1 MIFRQRRIKVG
12 TEIIEIGIKRLDP
25 ILKLL
30 NGWFGS
36 MKLRQARMVGISK
49 IVFVNTPKLYD
60 FYMYKTQT

>member
-36 MKLRQARMVGISK
+36 MKLRQA
-49 IVFVNTPKLYD
+49 
-60 FYMYKTQT
+60 